1 MLAGALT
8 RRLLLAGGFMLPA
21 VFVRAQAPAVA
32 GLSPREA
39 FELLRAGRIVL
50 VDIRTAAE
58 WADTGL
64 PQGAVA
70 FDLDATAFDVRLAG
84 LRLDNPGKRI
94 ALIDRTGAQAAATV
108 QKLGGRGWRDLVAVR
123 GGMLGP
129 GGWLAEKL
137 PVIGYP

>member
-1 MLAGALT
+1 MLPGALS
-8 RRLLLAGGFMLPA
+8 RRVVLAGGFLLPA
-21 VFVRAQAPAVA
+21 AFVQGQAPAPS
-32 GLSPREA
+32 GLSAREA
-39 FELLRAGRIVL
+39 FELLQAGRIVL
-50 VDIRTAAE
+50 VDIRTPDE
-58 WADTGL
+58 WTDSGL
-64 PQGAVA
+64 PQGAVP

-123 GGMLGP
+123 GGVLGP

-137 PVIGYP
+137 PVVAYR

>member
-8 RRLLLAGGFMLPA
+8 RRLLLAGGFTLPA
-21 VFVRAQAPAVA
+21 AFVLGQAPAPS
-32 GLSPREA
+32 GLPAREA

-50 VDIRTAAE
+50 VDIRSPGE

-64 PQGAVA
+64 PRGAIPY
-70 FDLDATAFDVRLAG
+70 DLDATAFDVRLAG

-137 PVIGYP
+137 PVVGYP

>member
-21 VFVRAQAPAVA
+21 VFVRAQAPAAA

-137 PVIGYP
+137 PVTGYP